1 MSRQSVDDLRIVRP
15 ITCSPVPDSPDSIC
29 RRFLSEERYQRHECQ
44 ALLGP
49 YLRVGGLT
57 HLRLE
62 RLKRSKWDPDTDPWG
77 EKWKTQICKSR
88 PHNLTHSPVLP
99 LGKKVRDDDIVEAE
113 ADKSVAEVNALFAKV
128 DDRRQKREVP
138 DYMCGKISF
147 EILKD
152 PVITPSGITYDRR
165 DITEHLERVGHF
177 DPVTRTKLTQDMLI
191 PNYAMKEVVDDFV
204 SKNEWSLYY

>member
-1 MSRQSVDDLRIVRP
+1 MDDLRIVRTNNVQP
-15 ITCSPVPDSPDSIC
+15 SARLTRLNLQEMV
-29 RRFLSEERYQRHECQ
+29 LSEERYQRHECQ

-49 YLRVGGLT
+49 YLRIGGLT

-88 PHNLTHSPVLP
+88 PQQSNSLTSASAR
-99 LGKKVRDDDIVEAE
+99 KKVGDDDIVKVEAE

-138 DYMCGKISF
+138 NYVFGKISF
-147 EILKD
+147 D
-152 PVITPSGITYDRR
+152 PM
-165 DITEHLERVGHF
+165 
-177 DPVTRTKLTQDMLI
+177 TRTKLT
-191 PNYAMKEVVDDFV
+191 
-204 SKNEWSLYY
+204 